1 MSQSNQIG
9 QFPASD
15 LTTKPGAPTRYYHEP
30 LMSAHRMK
38 KYAGYALAYTVMT
51 AIAIVFMIPLLWMI
65 STSLKSRP
73 EIFAW
78 PPTWLPDQPLVENYA
93 TAFSKYPL
101 ARFMLNS
108 FILVVLNTIG
118 ELLSVP
124 IIAFAFARLN
134 FPFKRVLFILMLST
148 MMIPGQIKLI
158 PLYSIYT
165 QLKLTG
171 TYVPLVLPA
180 FFGNSFFIFLMVQY
194 MRTIP
199 RDLDEAAR
207 IDGAGTWTILYRIV
221 LPLCKPVIAVM
232 IVFTFLWVWND
243 FLQPLIYLSDFN
255 SYPISVGLAFF
266 QGRYSVEW
274 NMFMA
279 AALISILP
287 VLILYFFAQ
296 RHLIGGIASLGLK
309 G

>member
-1 MSQSNQIG
+1 MSQSNRLAATDIG
-9 QFPASD
+9 
-15 LTTKPGAPTRYYHEP
+15 LTAPRRVTAADRRFQAKKWLGY
-30 LMSAHRMK
+30 SA
-38 KYAGYALAYTVMT
+38 AYVVMT
-51 AIAIVFMIPLLWMI
+51 AIAIVFMIPLLWMF

-78 PPTWLPDQPLVENYA
+78 PPSWIPEQPLWSNYA
-93 TAFSKYPL
+93 EAFTKYPL
-101 ARFMLNS
+101 GRFMLNS
-108 FILVVLNTIG
+108 FILVIGCTIG
-118 ELLSVP
+118 ELVSVP
-124 IIAFAFARLN
+124 IIAFGFARLN

-158 PLYSIYT
+158 PLYSIYS

-171 TYVPLVLPA
+171 TYVPLILPS
-180 FFGNSFFIFLMVQY
+180 FFGNAFFVFLMVQY
-194 MRTIP
+194 IRTIP

-207 IDGAGTWTILYRIV
+207 IDGAGTWTVLYKII
-221 LPLCKPVIAVM
+221 LPLCKPVLTVM

-243 FLQPLIYLSDFN
+243 FLQPLIYLNDFN

-279 AALISILP
+279 ATLVSIIP
-287 VLILYFFAQ
+287 VLVLYFFAQ
-296 RHLIGGIASLGLK
+296 RHLIGGIASMGLK